1 MHINNEPTG
10 ASTSDSTPE
19 AQSRV
24 KNITYAV
31 LAAQGGCFTL
41 VIIFAALF
49 IGLWLDAQ
57 FGRRGPFTI
66 GLLLLSVPFSLFVMV
81 RLALR
86 SVAQIAPP
94 SAQQSTEHNKQEVGR

>member
-1 MHINNEPTG
+1 MANYP
-10 ASTSDSTPE
+10 PE
-19 AQSRV
+19 SNAGSPSRV

-41 VIIFAALF
+41 VIIFVALF

-57 FGRRGPFTI
+57 AGQRGPFTI
-66 GLLLLSVPFSLFVMV
+66 GLLLLSIPLSLFVMV

-86 SVAQIAPP
+86 SIARIAPP
-94 SAQQSTEHNKQEVGR
+94 TAPKSTTPNKQEVGR